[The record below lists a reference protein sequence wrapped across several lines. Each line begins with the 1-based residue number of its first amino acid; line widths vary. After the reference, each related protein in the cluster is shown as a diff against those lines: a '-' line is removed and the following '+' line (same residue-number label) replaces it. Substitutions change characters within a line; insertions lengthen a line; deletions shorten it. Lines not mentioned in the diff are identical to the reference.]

1 MLVNLLLIVL
11 SLIIL
16 FLGFFL
22 WSHRQKP
29 FLIFDPTKTTGLT
42 KFLSFWSIILISL
55 GIITIGIT
63 FSQQTLLIAIILVV
77 DALFVSCLSFLMLAY
92 LH

>member
-1 MLVNLLLIVL
+1 MLVNLLLIIL

-16 FLGFFL
+16 FLGYFL
-22 WSHRQKP
+22 WVHRQKP
-29 FLIFDPTKTTGLT
+29 FLIFDPTKTAGLT
-42 KFLSFWSIILISL
+42 KFLSFWSIILIIL

-63 FSQQTLLIAIILVV
+63 FSQQTLLIALILVI
-77 DALFVSCLSFLMLAY
+77 DAIAVSLLSFLMLAY